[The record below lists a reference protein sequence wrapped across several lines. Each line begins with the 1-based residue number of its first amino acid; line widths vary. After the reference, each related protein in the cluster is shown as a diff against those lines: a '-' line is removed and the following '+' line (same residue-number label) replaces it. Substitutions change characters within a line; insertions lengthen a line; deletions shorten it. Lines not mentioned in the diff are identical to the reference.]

1 MFLKTEIGGVIGYL
15 SKNIY
20 TVWMFLFFWKVV
32 HEREWSEKESKLKQ
46 VETQKVKKKKTIS

>member
-1 MFLKTEIGGVIGYL
+1 
-15 SKNIY
+15 
-20 TVWMFLFFWKVV
+20 MFLFFWKVV